1 MDRNLQKNSLLN
13 LIILLAPAAL
23 GLVVAQYAGA
33 QSGLIGSA
41 ILGIGVLV
49 AAINYFHIRLVARE
63 YWERVEFDELVRNRK
78 ESALFSSE
86 LENFPARHALAQFQR
101 FVIPV
106 FTIGILLLQI
116 SVVYF
121 FWKHFALAETPLEG
135 NRRSL
140 EAMALYGIFAL
151 AMFLVGKYSVGVAR
165 LENQPMLRPGAS
177 YVMLGAFL
185 SLIIA
190 IAEAAKWIGFVDAD
204 LLIGKGLCIIMGLL
218 SAETLISLILD
229 IYRPRKERENQKSDS
244 QDVYWLYE
252 SRLIG
257 MFSYPIGIFKTL
269 AHALDYQFGFS
280 VSETWFYRFLER
292 AFAWLVLLQLGALA
306 LSTTFVI
313 VDPHEQA
320 SLERFGKEI
329 KVLESGIHFKL
340 PWPVDQVY
348 RTPADQVRQFNI
360 GYVEEPEE
368 DGVQQN
374 VLLWTKKH
382 YVDEVRFMVASRE
395 MDQESSGLGSET
407 GEQAVPVNLL
417 TASIPVQYRVK
428 DLENWYYTYSNP
440 EQLLQQIAT
449 REVVRFLVNV
459 DMNSVMAEGRREAA
473 TALLENIQKRAD
485 ALELGVELVFVGLQD
500 VHPPVE
506 VAAAYEQVIGA
517 FQDKEA
523 RILQAKG
530 YEAETVPKAYGEAAR
545 IVDEAEAYK
554 SRVTAQAKAE
564 GEQFKNQLIAFNASP
579 NVYLWRKYLE
589 TLSAGMKDSRK
600 FVIAADNTSD
610 IVEFNLEDKMR
621 PDLLDIPIPEE

>member
-23 GLVVAQYAGA
+23 GFVVAQYAGA

-41 ILGIGVLV
+41 ALGIGVLV

-63 YWERVEFDELVRNRK
+63 YWERMEFDELVKNRK

-101 FVIPV
+101 FVIPT

-116 SVVYF
+116 TVVYF
-121 FWKHFALAETPLEG
+121 FWNHFATAESGLEG

-151 AMFLVGKYSVGVAR
+151 GMFLVGKYSVGVAR
-165 LENQPMLRPGAS
+165 LENQPMLRPSAS
-177 YVMLGAFL
+177 YVMLGAFV

-190 IAEAAKWIGFVDAD
+190 ITEAGKWIGFVDAD
-204 LLIGKGLCIIMGLL
+204 LLVAKAICIVMGALA
-218 SAETLISLILD
+218 AETLISLILN
-229 IYRPRKERENQKSDS
+229 IYRPRKERENQRSDS
-244 QDVYWLYE
+244 EDVYWLYE

-257 MFSYPIGIFKTL
+257 MFSYPVGIFRTL

-292 AFAWLVLLQLGALA
+292 AFAWLLLLQLGALA
-306 LSTTFVI
+306 LSTAFV
-313 VDPHEQA
+313 VVEPHEQA
-320 SLERFGKEI
+320 TLERFGKEI
-329 KVLESGIHFKL
+329 KVLESGFYFKM
-340 PWPVDQVY
+340 PWPIDQIY
-348 RTPADQVRQFNI
+348 RAPSNQVRQFNI

-368 DGVQQN
+368 SGVQQN

-382 YVDEVRFMVASRE
+382 YKDEVRFMVASRE
-395 MDQESSGLGSET
+395 MNEETTALDNES

-417 TASIPVQYRVK
+417 TASIPVQYRIK
-428 DLENWYYTYSNP
+428 DLDKWYYTYSNP
-440 EQLLQQIAT
+440 QELLQQVAT
-449 REVVRFLVNV
+449 REVVRYLVNV
-459 DMNSVMAEGRREAA
+459 DMDSVMAEGRREAA
-473 TALLENIQKRAD
+473 TDLLQNIQARAD
-485 ALELGVELVFVGLQD
+485 DIGLGVELVFVGLQD

-506 VAAAYEQVIGA
+506 VASAYEQVIGA

-523 RILQAKG
+523 SILRAKG
-530 YEAETVPKAYGEAAR
+530 YEAERVPKAHGEAAR
-545 IVDEAEAYK
+545 IVNEAEAYK
-554 SRVTAQAKAE
+554 VRVIAQAQAE
-564 GEQFKNQLIAFNASP
+564 GEQFKNQLIAYNASP

-589 TLSAGMKDSRK
+589 TLSEGMKDSRK
-600 FVIAADNTSD
+600 FVIAAKNTSD
-610 IVEFNLEDKMR
+610 IVQFNLEDKMR

>member
-23 GLVVAQYAGA
+23 GFVVAQYAGA

-41 ILGIGVLV
+41 ALGIGVLV

-63 YWERVEFDELVRNRK
+63 HWERMEFDELVKNRK

-101 FVIPV
+101 FVIPT

-116 SVVYF
+116 TVVYF
-121 FWKHFALAETPLEG
+121 FWNHFATAEPGLEG

-151 AMFLVGKYSVGVAR
+151 GMFLVGKYSVGVAR
-165 LENQPMLRPGAS
+165 LENQPMLRPSAS
-177 YVMLGAFL
+177 YVMLGAFV

-190 IAEAAKWIGFVDAD
+190 ITEAGKWIGFVDAD
-204 LLIGKGLCIIMGLL
+204 LYVAKAICIVMGALA
-218 SAETLISLILD
+218 SETLISLILN
-229 IYRPRKERENQKSDS
+229 IYRPRKERENQRSDS
-244 QDVYWLYE
+244 EDVYWLYE

-257 MFSYPIGIFKTL
+257 MFSYPVGIFRTL

-292 AFAWLVLLQLGALA
+292 AFAWLLLLQLGALA
-306 LSTTFVI
+306 LSTAFV
-313 VDPHEQA
+313 VVEPHEQA
-320 SLERFGKEI
+320 TLERFGKEI
-329 KVLESGIHFKL
+329 KVLESGFYFKM
-340 PWPVDQVY
+340 PWPIDQIY
-348 RTPADQVRQFNI
+348 RAPSNQVRQFNI

-368 DGVQQN
+368 SGVQQN

-382 YVDEVRFMVASRE
+382 YKDEVRFMVASRE
-395 MDQESSGLGSET
+395 MNEETTTLDNES

-417 TASIPVQYRVK
+417 TASIPVQYRIK
-428 DLENWYYTYSNP
+428 DLDKWYYTYSNP
-440 EQLLQQIAT
+440 QELLQQVAT
-449 REVVRFLVNV
+449 REVVRYLVNV
-459 DMNSVMAEGRREAA
+459 DMDSVMAEGRREAA
-473 TALLENIQKRAD
+473 TDLLQNIQSRAD
-485 ALELGVELVFVGLQD
+485 DIGLGVELVFVGLQD

-506 VAAAYEQVIGA
+506 VASAYEQVIGA

-523 RILQAKG
+523 SILRAKG
-530 YEAETVPKAYGEAAR
+530 YEAERVPKAHGEAAR
-545 IVDEAEAYK
+545 IVNEAEAYK
-554 SRVTAQAKAE
+554 VRVIAQAQAE
-564 GEQFKNQLIAFNASP
+564 GEQFKNQLIAYNASP

-589 TLSAGMKDSRK
+589 TLSEGMKDSRK
-600 FVIAADNTSD
+600 FVIAAKNTSD
-610 IVEFNLEDKMR
+610 IVQFNLEDKMR